1 MIVIF
6 YMVLDFVKFGFN
18 NYYKEGLDYKINIIG
33 KKRDNKYIL
42 DIRREDLK

>member
-1 MIVIF
+1 
-6 YMVLDFVKFGFN
+6 MVSDSVKFGLN
-18 NYYKEGLDYKINIIG
+18 NHYKEGLDYKTNITG